1 MTTSAD
7 LAVQEPADTNNN
19 KEKIIQNALK
29 FILAD
34 FTSPRTREDPV
45 GTK

>member
-7 LAVQEPADTNNN
+7 LAVQEPPDTN

-34 FTSPRTREDPV
+34 FTSPRTRENPV
-45 GTK
+45 GME